1 MSNTAVVV
9 KVISASVRKVFAAQK
24 FESIIAGLVRH
35 ADDVQITPSM
45 VSMTKAAAI
54 AAMGGKATP
63 QSFVN
68 GLLFAISA
76 HAYGQKLPDGLPAHA
91 THAIE
96 HAMSMIKKGAGIDA
110 RTLKLCAMSC
120 MEKVLAMPTKAEQSA
135 IEEGQKPVI
144 EGEFKVIPDLPV
156 VIEIDDLAC
165 YGAPMENGASDR
177 AYVKAV
183 RLESLEAKA
192 IAAQQAELEAHGAQ
206 SAVAR
211 SVQGPDFVALFDKL
225 AADHADQ
232 AEEMLRTMA
241 AHLGYRLTKIP
252 AKKAA

>member
-1 MSNTAVVV
+1 MSNTVVV

-24 FESIIAGLVRH
+24 FEAIIAGLVKH
-35 ADDVQITPSM
+35 DDQTQVTPSM
-45 VSMTKAAAI
+45 VSMTKAAAN

-68 GLLFAISA
+68 GLLFNISA
-76 HAYGQKLPDGLPAHA
+76 HAYGQKPSEGLPAHA
-91 THAIE
+91 MHAIE
-96 HAMSMIKKGAGIDA
+96 HAQSMIKKGAGIDA

-120 MEKVLAMPTKAEQSA
+120 MDKVLAMPTKAEQSA
-135 IEEGQKPVI
+135 IEEGFKPVI

-156 VIEIDDLAC
+156 VVEIDDVLT
-165 YGAPMENGASDR
+165 YGVPMENGASER

-183 RLESLEAKA
+183 RMESLEAKET
-192 IAAQQAELEAHGAQ
+192 AAQQAELEAHAAQ
-206 SAVAR
+206 SAVAK
-211 SVQGPDFVALFDKL
+211 SVQGPDFVSLFDKL

-252 AKKAA
+252 AKKAS

>member
-1 MSNTAVVV
+1 MSNAVVV

-24 FESIIAGLVRH
+24 FEAMISGLVKY
-35 ADDVQITPSM
+35 DDETQVTPSM
-45 VSMTKAAAI
+45 ISMTKAGAGAS
-54 AAMGGKATP
+54 MGAKATP
-63 QSFVN
+63 QSFIN

-76 HAYGQKLPDGLPAHA
+76 HAYGQKPPEGLPAHGV
-91 THAIE
+91 HAVE

-120 MEKVLAMPTKAEQSA
+120 MDKVLAMPTKAEQSA
-135 IEEGQKPVI
+135 IEEGLKPVI
-144 EGEFKVIPDLPV
+144 DVEFKVIPEV
-156 VIEIDDLAC
+156 VEIIVIDDLQA
-165 YGAPMENGASDR
+165 YGTPMENTAGER
-177 AYVKAV
+177 AYAKAL
-183 RLESLEAKA
+183 RLESLAAKEL
-192 IAAQQAELEAHGAQ
+192 AAQQAELEAHAAQ
-206 SAVAR
+206 SAVAK
-211 SVQGPDFVALFDKL
+211 SVQGPDFVELFDKL

>member
-1 MSNTAVVV
+1 MSNTVVV

-24 FESIIAGLVRH
+24 FEAIIAGLVKH
-35 ADDVQITPSM
+35 EDETQITPSM
-45 VSMTKAAAI
+45 VSMTKAAAV

-91 THAIE
+91 MHAID
-96 HAMSMIKKGAGIDA
+96 HAMSMVKKGAGIDA

-120 MEKVLAMPTKAEQSA
+120 MDKVLAMPTKSEQAA
-135 IEEGQKPVI
+135 IKEGPKPVI
-144 EGEFKVIPDLPV
+144 DVEFKVIPDLPV
-156 VIEIDDLAC
+156 VVEIDDVLT
-165 YGAPMENGASDR
+165 YGVPMENGASDR
-177 AYVKAV
+177 AYVKTL
-183 RLESLEAKA
+183 RLESLAAKA
-192 IAAQQAELEAHGAQ
+192 LASQQAELEAHAAQ
-206 SAVAR
+206 SAVAK
-211 SVQGPDFVALFDKL
+211 SKQGQDFVALFDKL

-252 AKKAA
+252 AKKAG

>member
-1 MSNTAVVV
+1 MSNTVVV

-24 FESIIAGLVRH
+24 FEAMISGLVRH

-91 THAIE
+91 IHAIE

-120 MEKVLAMPTKAEQSA
+120 MDKVLAMPTKSEQAA
-135 IEEGQKPVI
+135 IEEGLKPVI
-144 EGEFKVIPDLPV
+144 EGEFKVIPEIIEIV
-156 VIEIDDLAC
+156 EIDDLAC
-165 YGAPMENGASDR
+165 YGVPMENGASER
-177 AYVKAV
+177 AYIKTM
-183 RLESLEAKA
+183 RLESLAAKEL
-192 IAAQQAELEAHGAQ
+192 AAQQAELEAHAAQ
-206 SAVAR
+206 SAVAK
-211 SVQGPDFVALFDKL
+211 SKQGQDFVSLFAKL

-241 AHLGYRLTKIP
+241 AHLGYRLTRIP

>member
-1 MSNTAVVV
+1 MSNAVAV

-24 FESIIAGLVRH
+24 FEAIIAGLVKH
-35 ADDVQITPSM
+35 EDQTQVTPSM

-63 QSFVN
+63 QSFIN

-76 HAYGQKLPDGLPAHA
+76 HAYGQKLPEGLPAHA
-91 THAIE
+91 MHAIE
-96 HAMSMIKKGAGIDA
+96 HAQSMIKKGAGIDA

-135 IEEGQKPVI
+135 IEEGLKPVI
-144 EGEFKVIPDLPV
+144 DVEFKVIPDLPV
-156 VIEIDDLAC
+156 VVEIDDDVLA
-165 YGAPMENGASDR
+165 YGVCMENTASDR

-183 RLESLEAKA
+183 RLDDLAAKA
-192 IAAQQAELEAHGAQ
+192 VAAQQAEVESHAAQ
-206 SAVAR
+206 SAVAK
-211 SVQGPDFVALFDKL
+211 SVQGPDFVELFDKL

-252 AKKAA
+252 AKKVG

>member
-1 MSNTAVVV
+1 MSNTVVV

-24 FESIIAGLVRH
+24 FEAIIAGLVKH
-35 ADDVQITPSM
+35 DDQTQITPSM

-76 HAYGQKLPDGLPAHA
+76 HAYGQKLPEGLPAHA
-91 THAIE
+91 MHAIE
-96 HAMSMIKKGAGIDA
+96 HAQSMIKKGAGIDA
-110 RTLKLCAMSC
+110 KTLKLCAMSC
-120 MEKVLAMPTKAEQSA
+120 MEKVLAMPTKSEQAA
-135 IEEGQKPVI
+135 IGEGLKPVI
-144 EGEFKVIPDLPV
+144 DVEFKVIPDLPLV
-156 VIEIDDLAC
+156 VEIDDVLT
-165 YGAPMENGASDR
+165 YGSPMENGASER
-177 AYVKAV
+177 AYVKTI
-183 RLESLEAKA
+183 RLESLAAKA
-192 IAAQQAELEAHGAQ
+192 LASQQAEIEAHAAQ
-206 SAVAR
+206 SAVAK
-211 SVQGPDFVALFDKL
+211 SVQGESFVALFDKL

-232 AEEMLRTMA
+232 AEELLRTMA

>member
-1 MSNTAVVV
+1 MSNTVVV

-24 FESIIAGLVRH
+24 FDAMISGLIRH

-45 VSMTKAAAI
+45 VSMTKAGAI
-54 AAMGGKATP
+54 AAMGGKASP
-63 QSFVN
+63 QSFIN

-91 THAIE
+91 MHAIE
-96 HAMSMIKKGAGIDA
+96 HAQSMVKKGAGIDA

-120 MEKVLAMPTKAEQSA
+120 MDKVLAMPTKSEQAA
-135 IEEGQKPVI
+135 IEEGLKPVI
-144 EGEFKVIPDLPV
+144 DVEFKVIPDLPV
-156 VIEIDDLAC
+156 VVEIDDVLA
-165 YGAPMENGASDR
+165 YGTPMENSASER
-177 AYVKAV
+177 AYVKAM
-183 RLESLEAKA
+183 RLESLAAKEL
-192 IAAQQAELEAHGAQ
+192 AAQQAEVESHAAQ
-206 SAVAR
+206 SAVAK
-211 SVQGPDFVALFDKL
+211 SVQGPDFVSLFDKL

>member
-1 MSNTAVVV
+1 MSNAVVV

-24 FESIIAGLVRH
+24 FESIIAGLIKH
-35 ADDVQITPSM
+35 EDQTQITPSM
-45 VSMTKAAAI
+45 VSMTKAGAV
-54 AAMGGKATP
+54 AAMGGKASP
-63 QSFVN
+63 QSFIN

-76 HAYGQKLPDGLPAHA
+76 HAYGQKLPDGLPTHA
-91 THAIE
+91 MHAIE
-96 HAMSMIKKGAGIDA
+96 HAQSMIKKGAGIDA

-120 MEKVLAMPTKAEQSA
+120 MEKVLSMPTKSEQAA
-135 IEEGQKPVI
+135 IEEGLKPVI
-144 EGEFKVIPDLPV
+144 DVEFKVIPEV
-156 VIEIDDLAC
+156 IEIIEIDDVLT
-165 YGAPMENGASDR
+165 YSTPMENTASER

-192 IAAQQAELEAHGAQ
+192 IAAQQAELETHAAQ
-206 SAVAR
+206 SAMAKSEAV
-211 SVQGPDFVALFDKL
+211 DFVELFDKL

-241 AHLGYRLTKIP
+241 LHLGYRLTKIP

>member
-68 GLLFAISA
+68 
-76 HAYGQKLPDGLPAHA
+76 GQKLPDGLPAHA